1 MEIYKAG
8 PDVMD
13 RIKKLVAQYHPH
25 LALILED
32 IGVVF
37 REKAVEQGGKVLLG
51 ATRKAPPILSVLTD
65 KQFNYKFIIELGED
79 VWKELSDKQQSALL
93 DHHLCAMRVEEDAES
108 GTMKCSIRPPDFIG
122 YKEEVERWGM
132 WRPMDEDTL
141 TVIEE
146 MFGKKA
152 EEAAEEAAESPASE
166 TADDDIADVVEALN
180 G

>member
-8 PDVMD
+8 ADVMD
-13 RIKKLVAQYHPH
+13 RVKKLVTDYHPH
-25 LALILED
+25 LLLILED

-37 REKAVEQGGKVLLG
+37 REKAVEKGGKVMLG
-51 ATRKAPPILSVLTD
+51 ATKKAPPILSVLTD

-79 VWKELSDKQQSALL
+79 VWGELTSSQQTALL

-108 GTMKCSIRPPDFIG
+108 GTMKCSIRPPDFVG
-122 YKEEVERWGM
+122 YREEVERHGM
-132 WRPMDEDTL
+132 WRPMDDDTL
-141 TVIEE
+141 SVIEE

-152 EEAAEEAAESPASE
+152 EEIAESSTASE
-166 TADDDIADVVEALN
+166 TDDDVQDIVEALS

>member
-13 RIKKLVAQYHPH
+13 RIKRLVAAHHPH

-37 REKAVEQGGKVLLG
+37 REKAIEKGGKVLLG
-51 ATRKAPPILSVLTD
+51 ATKKAPPLLPILTV

-79 VWKELSDKQQSALL
+79 TWKELSDKQQTALL
-93 DHHLCAMRVEEDAES
+93 DHHRCAMKVEEDAES
-108 GTMKCSIRPPDFIG
+108 GTMKCSIRPPDFVG
-122 YKEEVERWGM
+122 YREEVERHGM
-132 WRPMDEDTL
+132 WRPMDDDTL
-141 TVIEE
+141 SIIEE

-152 EEAAEEAAESPASE
+152 EEVQQSSAASE
-166 TADDDIADVVEALN
+166 TADDDGQDIVEALS